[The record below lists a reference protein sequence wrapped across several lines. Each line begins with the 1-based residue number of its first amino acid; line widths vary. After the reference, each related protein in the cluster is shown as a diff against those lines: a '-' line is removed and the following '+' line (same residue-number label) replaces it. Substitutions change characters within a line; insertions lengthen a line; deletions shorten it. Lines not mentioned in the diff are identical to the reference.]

1 MKVISDKKI
10 RVATLGGAVVTLE
23 PGVERTVADEI
34 GVLLL
39 SEGARQV
46 SDTAPKV
53 ETVVIDEVV
62 EVTEDGTDVME
73 VIERLVEIG
82 DPKDFKADGSPK
94 AAALNKLAG
103 RVIPTDER
111 EAAWEEYLNS

>member
-1 MKVISDKKI
+1 MKVVSDKKI

-23 PGVERTVADEI
+23 PGIERTVADEI

-39 SEGARQV
+39 QEGAKQV
-46 SDTAPKV
+46 SDSAPKK
-53 ETVVIDEVV
+53 ETVVV
-62 EVTEDGTDVME
+62 EETVAVEDTGTDVLE
-73 VIERLVEIG
+73 AIERLVETG

-94 AAALNKLAG
+94 AASLNKEAG
-103 RVIPTDER
+103 RTVPTEER